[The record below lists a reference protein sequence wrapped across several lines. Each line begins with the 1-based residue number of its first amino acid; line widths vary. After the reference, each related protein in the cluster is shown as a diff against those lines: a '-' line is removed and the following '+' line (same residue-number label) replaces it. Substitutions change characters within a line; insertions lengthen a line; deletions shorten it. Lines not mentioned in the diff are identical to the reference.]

1 MLLMPNGLLMQC
13 TVAFSVN
20 DVISYLYYGA
30 VFVASV
36 VRLSPTRSRGYVQCQ
51 QLN

>member
-1 MLLMPNGLLMQC
+1 MPNGLLMQS
-13 TVAFSVN
+13 TVAFPVE

-30 VFVASV
+30 VFEASV
-36 VRLSPTRSRGYVQCQ
+36 VWLSPTRSRGYMQYQ